1 MRPAP
6 SRLSF
11 DPNASASAAQVH
23 AAHLRARRE
32 ASLWWGLVG
41 AAEDAAGAVCG
52 AVMAVP
58 NRVFGRRR
66 APVAVGLLAVAL
78 IAAPLL
84 RPDGGGGGDGDGGGG
99 AGLLSSVVG
108 SAGGIAAADASDEV
122 VASASAT
129 AGKAAAEPAPGGGSR
144 AGATAN
150 DDDDDDDDDGEA
162 SAGLVPWLVDR
173 MQRTLVDAVSGSGGG
188 SADDDDD
195 DDDGGRAWLAPLV
208 SGVRTAFGF
217 VGLSDAEED

>member
-11 DPNASASAAQVH
+11 DPNASASAQVH
-23 AAHLRARRE
+23 AAHLERARRE

-66 APVAVGLLAVAL
+66 APVAVGLLVVAL

-150 DDDDDDDDDGEA
+150 DDDDDDDGEA
-162 SAGLVPWLVDR
+162 NAGLVAWLVDS

-188 SADDDDD
+188 GADDDD
-195 DDDGGRAWLAPLV
+195 DDDGGGGAWLAPLV